1 MNLAIFDL
9 DNTLLDGDSDYNWG
23 IYLVKKGYLDEEEYK
38 VKNQKFFEEYQH
50 GKLDIFAF
58 AEFQFQFLKNNTR
71 KFLNDVRSDY
81 IDEIIKPMVLKK
93 AVDLVSQHKEAGD
106 SLLII
111 TATNSFITKP
121 IGELFGIENLIG
133 TDPEEHLGE
142 FTGKVKGIPSF
153 KEGKVTRLFGWLDA
167 RDFKLTD
174 FEKTF
179 FYSDSHND
187 LALLEVV
194 TNPVVVNG
202 DKILLEKAQEKNWP
216 TLNLK

>member
-1 MNLAIFDL
+1 M
-9 DNTLLDGDSDYNWG
+9 
-23 IYLVKKGYLDEEEYK
+23 
-38 VKNQKFFEEYQH
+38 
-50 GKLDIFAF
+50 
-58 AEFQFQFLKNNTR
+58 R
-71 KFLNDVRSDY
+71 
-81 IDEIIKPMVLKK
+81 
-93 AVDLVSQHKEAGD
+93 
-106 SLLII
+106 
-111 TATNSFITKP
+111 
-121 IGELFGIENLIG
+121 
-133 TDPEEHLGE
+133 
-142 FTGKVKGIPSF
+142 
-153 KEGKVTRLFGWLDA
+153 